1 MKQMA
6 VDLKQERE
14 LVERARQDTEAFGQ
28 LYDQNFGRIFG
39 YVLRRTASVPVAKDI
54 TSDVFFKA
62 LKNLGQFRWQGVPF
76 SAWLYRI
83 ASREIANH
91 YRKRRREAA
100 HFFQSARDGDPVG
113 NSSLA
118 DVSQAEDIL
127 MRHEE
132 YLSLHM
138 TITQLPLKYQE
149 VITLRYFE
157 DRQIKEIAQ
166 IIGKREGTVKSL
178 LHRGLE
184 RMRNLM
190 D

>member
-1 MKQMA
+1 MA
-6 VDLKQERE
+6 VDLKQEWE

-39 YVLRRTASVPVAKDI
+39 YVLRRTASVPIAQDI

-62 LKNLGQFRWQGVPF
+62 LKNLRQFRWQGIPF

-83 ASREIANH
+83 AANEIASY
-91 YRKRRREAA
+91 YRKRRREET
-100 HFFQSARDGDPVG
+100 HTFQSARAGDPVG
-113 NSSLA
+113 NPSS
-118 DVSQAEDIL
+118 VEITQAEDIL

-138 TITQLPLKYQE
+138 TITKLPPRYQE

-157 DRQIKEIAQ
+157 DKQIKEIAQ
-166 IIGKREGTVKSL
+166 ITGKREGTVKSL

-184 RMRNLM
+184 RMRKLM

>member
-1 MKQMA
+1 MS

-28 LYDQNFGRIFG
+28 LYGQNFGRIFG
-39 YVLRRTASVPVAKDI
+39 YVLRRTANVPIAQDI

-62 LKNLGQFRWQGVPF
+62 LKNLRQFRWQGIPF

-83 ASREIANH
+83 AAHEIANH
-91 YRKRRREAA
+91 YRKRRREET
-100 HFFQSARDGDPVG
+100 HTFQSARDRDLLG
-113 NSSLA
+113 NPSS
-118 DVSQAEDIL
+118 VEITQAEDIL

-138 TITQLPLKYQE
+138 TITKLPLRYQE

-157 DRQIKEIAQ
+157 DKQIKEIAQ
-166 IIGKREGTVKSL
+166 ITGKREGTVKSL

>member
-1 MKQMA
+1 MT

-14 LVERARQDTEAFGQ
+14 LVVKARKDTEVFGQ

-39 YVLRRTASVPVAKDI
+39 YVLRRTASVPVAQDV
-54 TSDVFFKA
+54 TSEVFFKA
-62 LKNLGQFRWQGVPF
+62 LKNLEKFHWQGIPF

-83 ASREIANH
+83 ASHEIANY
-91 YRKRRREAA
+91 YRKKRREAA
-100 HFFQSARDGDPVG
+100 HAILVRDGDPAV
-113 NSSLA
+113 NPLSVEIA
-118 DVSQAEDIL
+118 QAEDIL

-138 TITQLPLKYQE
+138 AIAQLPPRYQE

-157 DRQIKEIAQ
+157 DKQIKEIAQ

-190 D
+190 G

>member
-1 MKQMA
+1 MA
-6 VDLKQERE
+6 VNLKQERD
-14 LVERARQDTEAFGQ
+14 LVERARQDTETFGQ

-39 YVLRRTASVPVAKDI
+39 YVLRRTASVPVAQDI

-62 LKNLGQFRWQGVPF
+62 LKNLGQFRWQGIPF

-83 ASREIANH
+83 ASHEIANH
-91 YRKRRREAA
+91 YRKKRRETA
-100 HFFQSARDGDPVG
+100 HAVQLVRDGDPMG
-113 NSSLA
+113 NSLS
-118 DVSQAEDIL
+118 VEITQAEDIL

>member
-1 MKQMA
+1 MA

-14 LVERARQDTEAFGQ
+14 LVEKACQDTEAFGQ

-39 YVLRRTASVPVAKDI
+39 YVLRRTASVPVAQDV
-54 TSDVFFKA
+54 TSEVFFKA
-62 LKNLGQFRWQGVPF
+62 LKNLGKFRWQGIPF

-83 ASREIANH
+83 ASHEIANH
-91 YRKRRREAA
+91 YRKKGREAA
-100 HFFQSARDGDPVG
+100 HAMSALGEDRAG
-113 NSSLA
+113 NPLS
-118 DVSQAEDIL
+118 VETTHAEDIL

-138 TITQLPLKYQE
+138 AITQLPPKYQE

-157 DRQIKEIAQ
+157 DKQIREIAQ

>member
-1 MKQMA
+1 MT
-6 VDLKQERE
+6 VDLKQEWE

-39 YVLRRTASVPVAKDI
+39 YVLRRTASVPVAQDV

-83 ASREIANH
+83 ASREISNH

-100 HFFQSARDGDPVG
+100 HAVSARDGDLAG
-113 NSSLA
+113 NPLS
-118 DVSQAEDIL
+118 VEITQAEDIL